1 MLLQQL
7 LGFSKFFNWSAG
19 KCASTLLSCIDPI
32 SSSIPLFLL
41 KLPMCFWLWAL
52 MDIAHLSPKGSAKT
66 LFLATARHLCPV
78 LSISWPPGSAST
90 GHLHLPTASFQTLST
105 SGQQWYEHPGSSFRL
120 QREGQTKVTK
130 EIKKPSRQK
139 GLQGLRPSPSSTP
152 PQSGTSAGH
161 RRMLASLTPIL
172 QRREPS
178 EGPRLCPQPHSFML
192 LVLAAPRPLLDFEC
206 SLQLQPLIIFCCLL
220 PDLRFWTRV
229 LRLTE
234 LLHHSLSFW
243 PFWQQLL
250 IVQVTV
256 DLLTNYLPE
265 SKPT

>member
-90 GHLHLPTASFQTLST
+90 GHLHSPTASFQTLPT
-105 SGQQWYEHPGSSFRL
+105 SGQQWDEHPGSSFRL

-130 EIKKPSRQK
+130 DISQVDRKACRASDPAHPP
-139 GLQGLRPSPSSTP
+139 LRLNQEHPLVTDACWPAWHPT
-152 PQSGTSAGH
+152 
-161 RRMLASLTPIL
+161 L

-192 LVLAAPRPLLDFEC
+192 RVLAAPRPLLDSEC
-206 SLQLQPLIIFCCLL
+206 SLRPQPLIIFCCLL